1 MAFSCGT
8 VEQEN
13 AVRARKV
20 FWRYPVAKHTSG
32 SQTCPVEFLIGSLA
46 AADLLFQTVR
56 VQQRRG
62 APLLACSPTAMMLP
76 LPNNA
81 IQKMESWF

>member
-46 AADLLFQTVR
+46 AADLLFKPSGYNR
-56 VQQRRG
+56 GEERRCSR
-62 APLLACSPTAMMLP
+62 APQL
-76 LPNNA
+76 
-81 IQKMESWF
+81 Q